1 MLKLIETRSLTL
13 AKLVETYCFGLD
25 VMYFIPFIATFVL
38 AVILTG
44 LVRRLALKWRV
55 VDEPG
60 EARKIH
66 EKPIPLLGGL
76 AIFLSLFLVLGYY
89 LFFTD
94 KILGGQILTKNL
106 IGVFLGGFLLMVGGF
121 LDDKYKLAPKWQIIW
136 PILAVIVVIAS
147 GIGINYITN
156 PLGGTVDLNNWE
168 KILFWWNGIPY
179 KITLFADFFTFI
191 WLMGMMYTTKFL
203 DGLDG
208 LVSGVSTIGAVI
220 IFFVSLMAEVAQ
232 PETALF
238 AIIFAGACAGFLLWN
253 FNPAKI
259 FLGEGGSLFT
269 GFILGVL
276 SIIAGG
282 KIATTLLIM
291 GLPILDAFLVLL
303 QRLAT
308 KRSLVLAD
316 QKHLH
321 FRLLDAGMSQR
332 QAVFS
337 LYFVTLVFGSSTLV
351 LKSEGKLLALGLL
364 CVLGLFWTVVLLKS
378 YHKKRKIG
386 E

>member
-1 MLKLIETRSLTL
+1 
-13 AKLVETYCFGLD
+13 
-25 VMYFIPFIATFVL
+25 MYFLPFIITFVL
-38 AVILTG
+38 AIILTSFI
-44 LVRRLALKWRV
+44 RRLALRWRV
-55 VDEPG
+55 VDEPI
-60 EARKIH
+60 EPRKIH
-66 EKPIPLLGGL
+66 TKPIPLLGGL
-76 AIFLSLFLVLGYY
+76 AIFLSFFGVLAYY
-89 LFFTD
+89 VFFTD
-94 KILGGQILTKNL
+94 KILGGQILMKNL
-106 IGVFLGGFLLMVGGF
+106 VGVFLGGLVLMVGGF
-121 LDDKYKLAPKWQIIW
+121 LDDKYKLAPRWQIIW

-156 PLGGTVDLNNWE
+156 PLGGIVNLKNWE
-168 KILFWWNGIPY
+168 KILFWWNGVPY
-179 KITLFADFFTFI
+179 KITLFADLFTFI
-191 WLMGMMYTTKFL
+191 WLLGMMYTTKFL

-208 LVSGVSTIGAVI
+208 LVSGVTTIGAVI
-220 IFFVSLMAEVAQ
+220 IFFVSLMAEVSQ
-232 PETALF
+232 PETALLS
-238 AIIFAGACAGFLLWN
+238 IIFAGACAGFLVWN

-269 GFILGVL
+269 GFMLGVL

-308 KRSLVLAD
+308 KKSLVLAD

-337 LYFVTLVFGSSTLV
+337 LYFVTLIFGSSTLI
-351 LKSEGKLLALGLL
+351 LKSEGKLFALGLL
-364 CVLGLFWTVVLLKS
+364 CILGLFWTVILLKN
-378 YHKKRKIG
+378 YRNKRKMG

>member
-1 MLKLIETRSLTL
+1 MVFVFGLWFII
-13 AKLVETYCFGLD
+13 FGLD
-25 VMYFIPFIATFVL
+25 NMYFTSLIATFIL
-38 AVILTG
+38 AIILTG
-44 LVRRLALKWRV
+44 LVRRLALRWRV
-55 VDEPG
+55 IDKPTE
-60 EARKIH
+60 ERKIH
-66 EKPIPLLGGL
+66 AKPTPLLGGL

-94 KILGGQILTKNL
+94 KILSSQILVKNL
-106 IGVFLGGFLLMVGGF
+106 VGVFLGGLLLMVGGF
-121 LDDKYKLAPKWQIIW
+121 LDDKFKLAPRWQIVW
-136 PILAVIVVIAS
+136 PTLAAVVVIGS
-147 GIGINYITN
+147 GVGINYITN

-179 KITLFADFFTFI
+179 KITLFADLFTFI

-232 PETALF
+232 PETATL

-259 FLGEGGSLFT
+259 FLGEGGSLFI
-269 GFILGVL
+269 GFMLGVL

-282 KIATTLLIM
+282 KIATVLLIM

-316 QKHLH
+316 TKHLH
-321 FRLLDAGMSQR
+321 FRLLDAGLSQR

-351 LKSEGKLLALGLL
+351 LRSEGKLLALGLL
-364 CVLGLFWTVVLLKS
+364 CILGLFWTVVLLKN
-378 YHKKRKIG
+378 YQNKRNSRP

>member
-1 MLKLIETRSLTL
+1 
-13 AKLVETYCFGLD
+13 
-25 VMYFIPFIATFVL
+25 MYFLPFLATFLIAIV
-38 AVILTG
+38 LTG
-44 LVRRLALKWRV
+44 LIRRFALRWKII
-55 VDEPG
+55 DEPD
-60 EARKIH
+60 EERKIH
-66 EKPIPLLGGL
+66 KKPIPLLGGQ
-76 AIFLSLFLVLGYY
+76 AIFISFFLVLGYY

-94 KILGGQILTKNL
+94 KILSGQILLKNL
-106 IGVFLGGFLLMVGGF
+106 IGVFLGGLLLMIGGF
-121 LDDKYKLAPKWQIIW
+121 LDDKYKLAPRWQIIW
-136 PILAVIVVIAS
+136 PITATVVVIAS

-168 KILFWWNGIPY
+168 KILFWWNGVPY
-179 KITLFADFFTFI
+179 KITLFADAFTFI

-208 LVSGVSTIGAVI
+208 LVSGVTTIGAVI
-220 IFFVSLMAEVAQ
+220 IFFVSLMAEVSQ
-232 PETALF
+232 PETAMM

-269 GFILGVL
+269 GFMLGVL

-282 KIATTLLIM
+282 KIATTLLVM
-291 GLPILDAFLVLL
+291 GLPILDTFLVLL
-303 QRLAT
+303 QRLVT
-308 KRSLVLAD
+308 KKSLVLAD

-321 FRLLDAGMSQR
+321 FRLLDAGLSQR

-337 LYFVTLVFGSSTLV
+337 LYFVTLVFGSSTLI

-364 CVLGLFWTVVLLKS
+364 CLLGLFWTVVLLKS
-378 YHKKRKIG
+378 YRNK
-386 E
+386 

>member
-1 MLKLIETRSLTL
+1 MYLI
-13 AKLVETYCFGLD
+13 A
-25 VMYFIPFIATFVL
+25 FIVTFLL
-38 AVILTG
+38 AVFLTG

-55 VDEPG
+55 VDEPN
-60 EARKIH
+60 ESRKIH
-66 EKPIPLLGGL
+66 KSPMPLLGGL
-76 AIFLSLFLVLGYY
+76 AIFLSFFLVLGYY
-89 LFFTD
+89 VFFTD
-94 KILGGQILTKNL
+94 KVLGVEIFAKNL
-106 IGVFLGGFLLMVGGF
+106 VGVFFGGALLMFGGF
-121 LDDKYKLAPKWQIIW
+121 LDDKYKLKPKWQIIW
-136 PILAVIVVIAS
+136 PISAVIVVIAS
-147 GIGINYITN
+147 GVGISQITN
-156 PLGGTVDLNNWE
+156 PFGGLLHLDSWQ
-168 KILFWWNGIPY
+168 KIIFWWHGIPY
-179 KITLFADFFTFI
+179 KITLLADLFTFV

-232 PETALF
+232 PGTAML
-238 AIIFAGACAGFLLWN
+238 AIIFAGACAGFLVWN

-291 GLPILDAFLVLL
+291 GLPILDAAIVLL
-303 QRLAT
+303 RRLISRP
-308 KRSLVLAD
+308 KSLILAD

-321 FRLLDAGMSQR
+321 FRLLDAGMTQR
-332 QAVFS
+332 QAVLS
-337 LYFVTLVFGSSTLV
+337 LYFVTMAFGTSTLI
-351 LKSEGKLLALGLL
+351 LKSQGKLFALVTLA
-364 CVLGLFWTVVLLKS
+364 VLGVLWIVVLIKG
-378 YHKKRKIG
+378 RRNEQKIG

>member
-1 MLKLIETRSLTL
+1 
-13 AKLVETYCFGLD
+13 
-25 VMYFIPFIATFVL
+25 MYFIPFIITFALTIV
-38 AVILTG
+38 LTG
-44 LVRRLALKWRV
+44 LIRRLAFRWRM
-55 VDEPG
+55 VDEPTG
-60 EARKIH
+60 PRKIH
-66 EKPIPLLGGL
+66 KKPIPLLGGL
-76 AIFLSLFLVLGYY
+76 AIFLAFFGVLAYY
-89 LFFTD
+89 AFFTD
-94 KILGGQILTKNL
+94 KILSSQILVKNL
-106 IGVFLGGFLLMVGGF
+106 IGVFLGGLLLMIGGF

-136 PILAVIVVIAS
+136 PISAVIVVIAS
-147 GIGINYITN
+147 GVGISQITN
-156 PLGGTVDLNNWE
+156 PFGGLLHLDSWQ

-179 KITLFADFFTFI
+179 KITLVADIFTFV
-191 WLMGMMYTTKFL
+191 WLLGMMYTTKFL

-220 IFFVSLMAEVAQ
+220 IFFVSLMAEVSQ
-232 PETALF
+232 PQTAAL
-238 AIIFAGACAGFLLWN
+238 AIIFAGACLGFLVWN

-269 GFILGVL
+269 GFMLGVL

-291 GLPILDAFLVLL
+291 GLPILDAFIVLL

-321 FRLLDAGMSQR
+321 FRLLDAGLSQR
-332 QAVFS
+332 QAVLS
-337 LYFVTLVFGSSTLV
+337 LYFVTLVFGSSTLI
-351 LKSEGKLLALGLL
+351 LKSEGKLFALGLL
-364 CVLGLFWTVVLLKS
+364 GVLGLFWTVVLLKS
-378 YHKKRKIG
+378 YRNKRKIG